1 MDREAGTE
9 NAEGAADDARKEVC
23 REHGGTV
30 PSAPTRIKDG
40 TPALSLAVGGCSPD
54 RDRENDHDRR
64 RKGQDEGGRDSVGQ
78 VRNASRLGPQRAL
91 KRCAADDAG
100 HGSRGDDHG
109 KRRVIDHGGRD
120 DLYPTVKFR
129 VGARGRTGTKTVA
142 TSGHARTQVAVAAT
156 RSKTTE
162 GPQLEKRTSTA
173 NQGSNA
179 ISGALDAAS
188 RANDEGQRSSTTEV
202 VDLLDVFEG
211 QKPSTKKKRRLVDGG
226 GTACGPTATVNGRA
240 RKPRFEKTC
249 VARPRSSAG
258 KRHMPR
264 EPGVTSHADVSPS
277 SPFLQDD
284 RSACRSWWTRCS
296 PALVVISVVS
306 AGVFMCMSFQVLSV
320 VRTYGGPEEEGGV
333 QNRTYSQAADQAQ
346 RPAASTAVTTTTED
360 EGFQT
365 APDADV
371 E

>member
-1 MDREAGTE
+1 MDRRTRTE
-9 NAEGAADDARKEVC
+9 NAEGAADDATKEAG
-23 REHGGTV
+23 REHGGTAAA
-30 PSAPTRIKDG
+30 APTRIKDG
-40 TPALSLAVGGCSPD
+40 TPGLALAVGGCSPD
-54 RDRENDHDRR
+54 RDRVDDCDQR
-64 RKGQDEGGRDSVGQ
+64 RKGQDDRGRDSVGQ
-78 VRNASRLGPQRAL
+78 ARNASRLGPQWVL
-91 KRCAADDAG
+91 KRPASDDAG

-109 KRRVIDHGGRD
+109 KWRVIDHGGRD
-120 DLYPTVKFR
+120 DVYPAVMFR
-129 VGARGRTGTKTVA
+129 VAARGRTGAKSAA

-162 GPQLEKRTSTA
+162 GPLPEKRTPTA

-179 ISGALDAAS
+179 MRAALDAAS
-188 RANDEGQRSSTTEV
+188 HANDEGQRSSRTEV
-202 VDLLDVFEG
+202 VDFFDVFEG
-211 QKPSTKKKRRLVDGG
+211 HKPSSKKKRRLVVGG
-226 GTACGPTATVNGRA
+226 DVACGPTATMNGRA
-240 RKPRFEKTC
+240 RKPRFKKTC
-249 VARPRSSAG
+249 VARPASSAVMG
-258 KRHMPR
+258 HGPR
-264 EPGVTSHADVSPS
+264 EPGVTNDVDVSPS

-306 AGVFMCMSFQVLSV
+306 AGVFVCMSFQVLSV
-320 VRTYGGPEEEGGV
+320 VRTYGGPEEDGGV

-365 APDADV
+365 APDADL